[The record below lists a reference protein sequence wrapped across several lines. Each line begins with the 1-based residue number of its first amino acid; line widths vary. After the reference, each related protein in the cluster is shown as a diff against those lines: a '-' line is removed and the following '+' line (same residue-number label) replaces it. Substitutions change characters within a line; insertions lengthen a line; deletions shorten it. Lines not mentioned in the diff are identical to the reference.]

1 MGLVDDIV
9 HRAARDARTDV
20 RKMILPGLLVL
31 AAGLSGAAG
40 MGFLT
45 AWAYLA
51 LTAAIG
57 HGPAALLIGLG
68 HALLSAGLVFV
79 ARRVFSKPAPDDASQ
94 KSPGVNGNEA
104 GDAVCQ
110 IAFTAAFVLA
120 RYLGEKKQDG

>member
-9 HRAARDARTDV
+9 HRAARDVRTDV

-68 HALLSAGLVFV
+68 HALLSA
-79 ARRVFSKPAPDDASQ
+79 ASCSSRAGCFRNLPRMTRP
-94 KSPGVNGNEA
+94 KSRQA
-104 GDAVCQ
+104 
-110 IAFTAAFVLA
+110 
-120 RYLGEKKQDG
+120 